1 MVSYILRRI
10 LYMIPTLLAI
20 SVVSFIIIQL
30 PPGDYL
36 TSYVAGLAEQ
46 GESVNNATL
55 VALRERYGLDQP
67 WYVQYWKWISGIVF
81 RGDFGQS
88 FEWNRPVNELIWN
101 RLGLTFAVS
110 ISALVF
116 VWVVAIPIGIY
127 SAVKKYSLG
136 DYVATFVGFIGLAV
150 PNFLLALVFM
160 YIAYRYFGQSVG
172 GLFSP
177 AYIDAPWSW
186 SKLVDLLKHLWIPMV
201 VLGTAGTAWQIRT
214 VRANLLDELSRPY
227 VVTARAKGVSETKL
241 LLKYPVRL
249 ALNPFVSSLND
260 ILVAARFGRSY
271 RIYRAKPAHDRTAP
285 APSAH
290 VSGHVSSRLVHFD
303 AERLNGGWHAT
314 LRHFTCV
321 ARPTHPVP
329 VRRVLMAL
337 DRSSSTS
344 LSQNEARPAETDES
358 LQGLGAPRRTSSS

>member
-1 MVSYILRRI
+1 MVSYIFRRI

-46 GESVNNATL
+46 GESINNATL

-110 ISALVF
+110 FSALVF

-227 VVTARAKGVSETKL
+227 VVTARAKGVSETRL

-260 ILVAARFGRSY
+260 ILVQL
-271 RIYRAKPAHDRTAP
+271 
-285 APSAH
+285 
-290 VSGHVSSRLVHFD
+290 VSGAAIVSIVLSLPTTGPLLLQALMSQDMYLAGSFILMLSV
-303 AERLNGGWHAT
+303 LTVVGT
-314 LRHFTCV
+314 LLSDILL
-321 ARPTHPVP
+321 AW
-329 VRRVLMAL
+329 L
-337 DRSSSTS
+337 D
-344 LSQNEARPAETDES
+344 
-358 LQGLGAPRRTSSS
+358 PRIRYR